1 MNKAQKRIWLKLA
14 VSMSGL
20 LVMAFTLAVI
30 EIYNLDMADAT
41 DHTALRVLGLLCTI
55 PLILIV
61 ILDWSWKKI
70 YDERDKQIDREATI
84 CGTIGVF
91 IFLAGA
97 GWLLTITTK
106 MGSIK
111 ASLVLSLVY
120 LACFVWILVSSV
132 FALIKYGR
140 EIKGEQS

>member
-1 MNKAQKRIWLKLA
+1 MNKAQKRIWLKLV

-30 EIYNLDMADAT
+30 EIYNLDMANAT
-41 DHTALRVLGLLCTI
+41 DHTALRVLGLLCSI

-70 YDERDKQIDREATI
+70 YDERDRQIDREATI
-84 CGTIGVF
+84 CGTIGAF

-111 ASLVLSLVY
+111 ASLVISLVY
-120 LACFVWILVSSV
+120 FACFVWILVSSV

-140 EIKGEQS
+140 EIKGEKS

>member
-1 MNKAQKRIWLKLA
+1 MNKAQKRIWLKLV

-30 EIYNLDMADAT
+30 EIYSLDMADAT
-41 DHTALRVLGLLCTI
+41 DHTALRVLGLLCSI

-70 YDERDKQIDREATI
+70 YDERDRQIDREATI
-84 CGTIGVF
+84 CGTIGAF

-111 ASLVLSLVY
+111 ASLIISLVY

-140 EIKGEQS
+140 EIKGE

>member
-1 MNKAQKRIWLKLA
+1 MNKAQKRIWLKLV

-41 DHTALRVLGLLCTI
+41 DHTALRVLGLLCSI

-70 YDERDKQIDREATI
+70 YDERDRQIDREATI
-84 CGTIGVF
+84 CGTIGAF

-111 ASLVLSLVY
+111 ASLVISLVY
-120 LACFVWILVSSV
+120 FACFVWILVSSV

-140 EIKGEQS
+140 EIKGE